1 MHNIPSTWKTKNK
14 GGMLMHILKK
24 IILVIVS
31 FALFLNIN
39 CITFAETI
47 KPSIKSQSAIL
58 VDADAGK
65 ILYEKNAREKLEPA
79 SITKIMTLL
88 LAFEAIDSG
97 QIKLSDKVK
106 ISERAWKTGGSQVFL
121 GYGEE
126 QTVDTLLK
134 CITIASANDASVAIA
149 EHIAGSVENFVKMMN
164 QKAKVLG
171 MHDTNFTNPHGLSDS
186 NHYTTALDIA
196 IMSRELVK
204 YPKFFEWSTK
214 WIDYLEHTDK
224 KRNMTMLANTNKLLG
239 KYDGLDGLK
248 TGYHKKAGFC
258 FAGTARRNN
267 FRLIS
272 VVLNAASSKQRFEDT
287 IALLDYGF
295 KNFDSVT
302 LASKDTVKRNLVV
315 EKGIKDRV
323 NIIPAEN
330 YNIITEKGKDIDLDT
345 VIELPEKLIA
355 PIKKGQKVGTLKI
368 KQRDKVIK
376 QIDLI
381 SAADIP
387 KATLLNIIKKVV
399 YNWFIL

>member
-1 MHNIPSTWKTKNK
+1 MQSFYKKIVITIIIFCIL
-14 GGMLMHILKK
+14 LMHANYTVL
-24 IILVIVS
+24 
-31 FALFLNIN
+31 
-39 CITFAETI
+39 AETI

-58 VDADAGK
+58 VDASTGK
-65 ILYEKNAREKLEPA
+65 VLYEKNPREKLEPA

-88 LAFEAIDSG
+88 LAFEAVDSG

-121 GYGEE
+121 GCGEE

-149 EHIAGSVENFVKMMN
+149 EHIAGSVEGFVKMMN
-164 QKAKVLG
+164 QKAKALG
-171 MHDTNFTNPHGLSDS
+171 MQDTNFTNPHGLSDP
-186 NHYTTALDIA
+186 NHYTTALDAA

-204 YPKFFEWSTK
+204 YPKFFEWSTI
-214 WIDYLEHTDK
+214 WMDHLEHTDK
-224 KRNMTMLANTNKLLG
+224 KRDMTMLANTNKLLG
-239 KYDGLDGLK
+239 KYEGLDGLK

-258 FAGTARRNN
+258 FAGTAKRNG

-272 VVLNAASSKQRFEDT
+272 VALNAENSKQRFDDT

-295 KNFDSVT
+295 GNFHST
-302 LASKDTVKRNLVV
+302 LLVSKDTVKRNLIV

-330 YNIITEKGKDIDLDT
+330 YSIITEKGKESDLDT
-345 VIELPEKLIA
+345 TIELPERLIA

-368 KQRDKVIK
+368 NRNGKVIK

-381 SAADIP
+381 PSANVP
-387 KATLLNIIKKVV
+387 KATLLSIIKKVV
-399 YNWFIL
+399 YNWFAIS